1 MRSVADMPVTGLGQA
16 TMLWCC
22 KLGQHLGIVAI
33 NPGSAPWFHQQAGKY
48 GLRGRGGRIYSVRF
62 EPGQIPGAYGGE
74 GKAVEIKDPFDKQ
87 AEALVAQSTEGPPYE
102 ADRDASSMINSHPAS
117 P

>member
-1 MRSVADMPVTGLGQA
+1 MRSVADIPVTGLGQA
-16 TMLWCC
+16 TMFSCC
-22 KLGQHLGIVAI
+22 QLRQRLGIVTI
-33 NPGSAPWFHQQAGKY
+33 NPGSAPWFHQQTGKY
-48 GLRGRGGRIYSVRF
+48 GLRGRGGRVHSVRF

-74 GKAVEIKDPFDKQ
+74 GGAIETKDLFDKQ
-87 AEALVAQSTEGPPYE
+87 AEALVAQGIEGPPYE